1 MVFDR
6 TILRMLVLWW
16 GHMSGCAQV
25 ADARQRRRMRKER
38 AARYAFADPE
48 MLERLLADDALLHS
62 RAAPALPPWADQL
75 P

>member
-1 MVFDR
+1 ME
-6 TILRMLVLWW
+6 
-16 GHMSGCAQV
+16 QV
-25 ADARQRRRMRKER
+25 TDARQRRRARKER

-62 RAAPALPPWADQL
+62 RARPALPPWADQL